1 MNLVKQRLAWEAMYA
16 IGVDTD
22 FQPFLDYKE
31 NRLSELHRQSRAIEK
46 FYEYTIS
53 LENKIAEL
61 TGSR

>member
-16 IGVDTD
+16 LGVGTD

-53 LENKIAEL
+53 LERRLKEKEND
-61 TGSR
+61 